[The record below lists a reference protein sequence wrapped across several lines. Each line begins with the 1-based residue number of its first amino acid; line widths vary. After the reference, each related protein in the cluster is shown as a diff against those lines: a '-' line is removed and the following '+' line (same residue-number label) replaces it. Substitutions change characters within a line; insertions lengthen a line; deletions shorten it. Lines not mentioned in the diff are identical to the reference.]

1 MRPRARAWNPLAE
14 NRSAASGS
22 SYYGLRGD
30 ILTPCL
36 DAGSAPE
43 DTVLSVHEELRSTIL
58 RSDFPCLGA
67 RASFRR
73 GVYRFGVY
81 SEIGS
86 AVSARSVCHDLY
98 EFAHE
103 LQDPNAEF
111 ATFLAVFLGPR
122 ISSES
127 HFEQRLWAQL
137 QLMHG
142 IDAEFFA
149 WDDEVSRDPENP
161 WFSFSIGGH
170 AYYIVGLHH
179 HASRRARQFPYPTLV
194 FNLHSQFA
202 LLRERDKLESFKET
216 IRARDVALQGS
227 VNPTLIDSA
236 SGSQAR
242 QYSGRAVERDWL
254 CPFQP
259 TEHGA

>member
-1 MRPRARAWNPLAE
+1 MRARARDWNPLAVDQ
-14 NRSAASGS
+14 SAASGS
-22 SYYGLRGD
+22 SYYGLRGG
-30 ILTPCL
+30 ILAPCL
-36 DAGSAPE
+36 DAASAPE
-43 DTVLSVHEELRSTIL
+43 DTALSVHEELRSTIL

-67 RASFRR
+67 RASFHR
-73 GVYRFGVY
+73 GLYRFGVY

-86 AVSARSVCHDLY
+86 AASARSVCHDLY

-127 HFEQRLWAQL
+127 QFEQRLWAHL

-149 WDDEVSRDPENP
+149 WDEEVSSDPENP

-179 HASRRARQFPYPTLV
+179 HASRRARRFPYPTLV

-202 LLRERDKLESFKET
+202 LLREHDKLESFKKA

-227 VNPTLIDSA
+227 VNPMLIEST

-259 TEHGA
+259 TEPCP